1 MGVGFLKTCLNLN
14 RKEEELKKRIIALD
28 DTYTGDDIHSINAL
42 LFITSMVMLVMMT
55 IARIGGLV

>member
-14 RKEEELKKRIIALD
+14 RKEEEMKKRIIALD
-28 DTYTGDDIHSINAL
+28 DTYTSDDIHNINTL
-42 LFITSMVMLVMMT
+42 LFIASMVMLVMMT